1 MRYVDFDGVI
11 LDTEELLFGSLRK
24 LPNYDDLKEEDI
36 VKYLQ
41 DINWRNILNSSSV
54 INDSLYILKNS
65 SIDDFI
71 ILTKIHSVD
80 NEGIEKVRYLREN
93 GIKQNIILV
102 PYKAKKSDV
111 VNAKGNILID
121 DCLKNLSEWQQDNGY
136 PMFFDKNDTNIDSW
150 NVPNTFG
157 YQRVKKIDEELL

>member
-24 LPNYDDLKEEDI
+24 LPNYDSLKEEDI

-65 SIDDFI
+65 SIDDFT
-71 ILTKIHSVD
+71 ILTKIHSID

-102 PYKAKKSDV
+102 PYKAKKSDIV
-111 VNAKGNILID
+111 CAKDNILID
-121 DCLKNLSEWQQDNGY
+121 DCLKNLSEWQQDYGY

-150 NVPNTFG
+150 KVPNTFG

>member
-80 NEGIEKVRYLREN
+80 NEGIEKVRYLREK
-93 GIKQNIILV
+93 GIKQN
-102 PYKAKKSDV
+102 
-111 VNAKGNILID
+111 NI
-121 DCLKNLSEWQQDNGY
+121 
-136 PMFFDKNDTNIDSW
+136 
-150 NVPNTFG
+150 
-157 YQRVKKIDEELL
+157 